1 MSICRV
7 SQLPAIGRLML
18 AIVNGGALTFKCY
31 HQTMTINH
39 ESLFHDDDGVVV
51 TTMKTVMVCD
61 YDNIP

>member
-1 MSICRV
+1 
-7 SQLPAIGRLML
+7 ML

-31 HQTMTINH
+31 HQAMTINH
-39 ESLFHDDDGVVV
+39 ESLFHDDDHDDGVVV